1 MSEKVVIFH
10 GFSKEELN
18 RITELLK
25 KSFPGQDIIM
35 AITTPTSLQWKVG
48 ELISELKKEHEYFKK
63 KR

>member
-1 MSEKVVIFH
+1 VSEKVVIFH

-25 KSFPGQDIIM
+25 KNFPGQDIIM

-63 KR
+63 KG